1 MVIHMQENYEI
12 TIIGRQTIDRET
24 DEIKVDTLGDYV
36 EKNGIKYISYME
48 YDNDAPYAGRHKI
61 LKIEPEG
68 VVTMLTPG
76 TPTRL
81 VLEKGKRHKC
91 MYDTGAGLLSL
102 GVFTQTLKQDLS
114 PEGGEIRIR
123 YTLDID
129 AHLSSHNEI
138 LVRLKKRAAS
148 EN

>member
-1 MVIHMQENYEI
+1 MLENYEI
-12 TIIGRQTIDRET
+12 TIIGRQTIDRQT

-36 EKNGIKYISYME
+36 EKRGIKYISYME
-48 YDNDAPYAGRHKI
+48 YDNDAPYAGHHKI

-68 VVTMLTPG
+68 VVTMFTPG
-76 TPTRL
+76 TPTKL
-81 VLEKGKRHKC
+81 ILEKGKRHKC

-114 PEGGEIRIR
+114 PAGGEIRIG

-129 AHLSSHNEI
+129 AHLSSQNEI
-138 LVRLKKRAAS
+138 LVKLKKRETS

>member
-1 MVIHMQENYEI
+1 MQMHENYEI
-12 TIIGRQTIDRET
+12 TIIGRQTIDHDT

-48 YDNDAPYAGRHKI
+48 YETDAPYSGRHKI
-61 LKIEPEG
+61 LKIEPDG
-68 VVTMLTPG
+68 VITMLTPG

-91 MYDTGAGLLSL
+91 MYDTGAGVLSL
-102 GVFTQTLKQDLS
+102 GVFTQTLKHDLS
-114 PEGGEIRIR
+114 PAGGEIRIG

-129 AHLSSHNEI
+129 AHLSSFNEI
-138 LVRLKKRAAS
+138 LVKLKKCQEKAA
-148 EN
+148 E